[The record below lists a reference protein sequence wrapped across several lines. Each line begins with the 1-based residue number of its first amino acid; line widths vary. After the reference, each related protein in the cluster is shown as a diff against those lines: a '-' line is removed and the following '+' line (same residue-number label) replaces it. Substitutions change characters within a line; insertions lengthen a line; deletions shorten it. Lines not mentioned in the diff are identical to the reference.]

1 MAASFSRWGR
11 APVPPWFRRPQA
23 ITRTG
28 PVHGPVS
35 YRPASTPP
43 HDLARRRRAAAA
55 RLVDDRSSPPG
66 LHPPRRRSG
75 AVHRV
80 HRHRREQLGARGD
93 GGVRDSGRGG
103 AGACPAHHPG
113 HHRPGAIE
121 GSPGMTARELF
132 SEERSA
138 EVVTASFEE
147 TPDPRLK
154 QVLTSLVRHLHD
166 FVKDVELTE
175 EEWGFAVDFLTRTG
189 HMSDDMRQEFILL
202 SDVLGVSMLVETI
215 NHRTGGQSTES
226 TVLGPFHVV
235 ESPPRELGS
244 NIALDG
250 KGQPCLVSGQVT
262 GPDGEP
268 LAGALVD
275 VWQAN
280 EDGFYDVQQPDI
292 QPERNLRGLFTADD
306 EGRFWFRSVVPR
318 YYPIPADGP
327 VGQLLAATGRHP
339 YRPAHLHF
347 IVAAPGY
354 RPVTTHV
361 FVDGSPYLDSDAV
374 FGVKESLVRVV
385 PEVDDP
391 SRAAEAGLANPF
403 RTLTFDVTLLRE
415 DQAPPA
421 AQPAEVQPTVVRG
434 TPS

>member
-1 MAASFSRWGR
+1 MRRRRRCMPERTRRMPGCTRAVCRDRLRPGPWDRRRASPLRRSWWPPSRAGGELLC
-11 APVPPWFRRPQA
+11 PPWSRRPQA

-28 PVHGPVS
+28 PVHGADPS
-35 YRPASTPP
+35 CTAPARPP
-43 HDLARRRRAAAA
+43 HDLASRRRAAAA
-55 RLVDDRSSPPG
+55 RLADDRSPPPG
-66 LHPPRRRSG
+66 LHPPRRWSG

-80 HRHRREQLGARGD
+80 HRHRREKLGARGD

-189 HMSDDMRQEFILL
+189 HMSDDVRQEFILL

-215 NHRTGGQSTES
+215 NHRTGGRSTES

-235 ESPPRELGS
+235 ESPPRELGET
-244 NIALDG
+244 IALDG
-250 KGQPCLVSGQVT
+250 RGQPCLVSGQVT

-268 LAGALVD
+268 LAGALLD

-280 EDGFYDVQQPDI
+280 DDGFYDVQQPDI
-292 QPERNLRGLFTADD
+292 QPERNLRGLFTAD
-306 EGRFWFRSVVPR
+306 EQGRFWFRSVVPR

-361 FVDGSPYLDSDAV
+361 F
-374 FGVKESLVRVV
+374 
-385 PEVDDP
+385 
-391 SRAAEAGLANPF
+391 
-403 RTLTFDVTLLRE
+403 
-415 DQAPPA
+415 
-421 AQPAEVQPTVVRG
+421 
-434 TPS
+434 